1 MSTDDLIEKNGQTD
15 LIQSD
20 DSVGIATLFALVTY
34 LTLPY
39 LRGGQALT
47 PAQR

>member
-1 MSTDDLIEKNGQTD
+1 MTENCSEKLQR
-15 LIQSD
+15 L
-20 DSVGIATLFALVTY
+20 LALPY